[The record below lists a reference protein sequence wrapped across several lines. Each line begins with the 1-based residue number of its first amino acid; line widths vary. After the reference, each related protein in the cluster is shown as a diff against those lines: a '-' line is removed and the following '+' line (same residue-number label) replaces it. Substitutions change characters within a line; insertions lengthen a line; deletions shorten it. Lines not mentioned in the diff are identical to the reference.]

1 MSGRDERPSAA
12 TEALRSSF
20 EPYTKRELA
29 DMLAH
34 VVKTYV
40 IDGTTP
46 QKPELGIMDFPRHLR
61 DLSFIQLISH
71 LKMHLDLPELNL
83 FTITGGEVLVKIGGR
98 DYSIS
103 NPYASPPPP
112 APEPA
117 ASAAPAE
124 PQRAG
129 REAFGE
135 PGRPQPAAEQKPAEP
150 VEISDRFK
158 MLELD

>member
-12 TEALRSSF
+12 TEALRASF

-34 VVKTYV
+34 LVKTYV
-40 IDGTTP
+40 IDGTAP
-46 QKPELGIMDFPRHLR
+46 QKPELGIIDFPRHLR

-83 FTITGGEVLVKIGGR
+83 FSVTGGEVLVKIGGR
-98 DYSIS
+98 DYSLS

-112 APEPA
+112 VPTPQQAAETPRAGGRGEAPREPA
-117 ASAAPAE
+117 GPAPAE
-124 PQRAG
+124 QKAP
-129 REAFGE
+129 
-135 PGRPQPAAEQKPAEP
+135 EQP

>member
-12 TEALRSSF
+12 TEGLRASF

-46 QKPELGIMDFPRHLR
+46 QKPELGIVDFPRHLR
-61 DLSFIQLISH
+61 DLSFIQLVAH

-83 FTITGGEVLVKIGGR
+83 FTVQGGEVLVKIGGR
-98 DYSIS
+98 DYSLS

-112 APEPA
+112 VPQPA
-117 ASAAPAE
+117 
-124 PQRAG
+124 
-129 REAFGE
+129 E
-135 PGRPQPAAEQKPAEP
+135 PGRPAGRGEPSAPQTPAQPAADQKPTEP

-158 MLELD
+158 LLELD